1 MDHSFLIE
9 LLNYK
14 IKFTYT
20 SKYLIINYLKVK
32 LLIGVDSNLI
42 LEFLSVNKTFTDYV
56 LEPPFGGR
64 GSKNELKGSNSF
76 IAKMYEG

>member
-20 SKYLIINYLKVK
+20 SKYLIINYLNVK
-32 LLIGVDSNLI
+32 LLIGVDSSFSIIVFTQPQKGEGGKDI
-42 LEFLSVNKTFTDYV
+42 LKKYNFLTIIWIVIIYM
-56 LEPPFGGR
+56 G
-64 GSKNELKGSNSF
+64 
-76 IAKMYEG
+76 Y